1 MKYNKIFRTL
11 AVAVIL
17 SLLVIAIPATPALA
31 AGESIELSPDRGT
44 FGDRIYVNGEDF
56 DPDDL
61 VYIYFSSQEAETR
74 DEIDEE
80 ITVWY
85 KRSGSALVGS
95 VGDSDE
101 GEFSKYFYVPEELNR
116 GDDAPEDVESGT
128 TYYVYTTY
136 SDSDRIEAV
145 AEFTVRG
152 IELDPT
158 EGPAGTEVEITGVGF
173 DGRDDIT
180 IEYNGE
186 DIDIESGDDDTD
198 SDGDF
203 TCTILIPESAAGEHT
218 ITVEDE
224 SDNIEEVEFDAEP
237 AITISS
243 DSGSPASEVIISGT
257 GFKASK
263 SITITFD
270 ANEVTISPA
279 AVISDSDG
287 SFSNVKLTVPALV
300 TGTYEVKATDGT
312 NDDALNFTILIT
324 ASCSPTTGNV
334 GTPLTVTGT
343 GFVAGRTLSIKY
355 DTTEVATDI
364 VGTDGAF
371 SVTFD
376 APASPSGTHTIT
388 ATDGTTIRQFTFTM
402 ESTPPPAPEPLLP
415 LMESIIEEEAPLYL
429 DWEDVADPSGVT
441 YTLQVAS
448 DINFT
453 SLVLEKEGLTLS
465 EYTLTEQKRKTLV
478 PIEEEEA
485 TYYWQVK
492 AIDDASNDSGWSG
505 TGSFTI
511 PYPLLPPSTPT
522 TPADFTMPDWAIYLA
537 FGVGALLVGVLGFW
551 LGKRA
556 AYRY

>member
-11 AVAVIL
+11 AVAIIL

-31 AGESIELSPDRGT
+31 ATESIELSPENGAI
-44 FGDRIYVNGEDF
+44 GDKVYVNGEDF
-56 DPDDL
+56 DPDDW
-61 VYIYFSSQEAETR
+61 VYIYFSSQEAERR

-101 GEFSKYFYVPEELNR
+101 GEFSKYFYVPDELTK
-116 GDDAPEDVESGT
+116 GDDAPEDVESGRI
-128 TYYVYTTY
+128 YYVYATY

-145 AEFTVRG
+145 AEFTIRG

-158 EGPAGTEVEITGVGF
+158 EGPVATEVEITGVGF
-173 DGRDDIT
+173 DDREDIT
-180 IEYNGE
+180 IEYNDE
-186 DIDIESGDDDTD
+186 EIDIESGDDETD

-224 SDNIEEVEFDAEP
+224 SNDTAEAEFDVKP
-237 AITISS
+237 AITISPTE
-243 DSGSPASEVIISGT
+243 GSPATEVAISGT

-270 ANEVTISPA
+270 ANEVATSPA
-279 AVISDSDG
+279 AIISDSDG
-287 SFSNVKLTVPALV
+287 SFSNVKLTVPTLIS
-300 TGTYEVKATDGT
+300 GTYEVKATDGT
-312 NDDALNFTILIT
+312 NDDALDFTILIT

-343 GFVAGRTLSIKY
+343 GFIAGRTLTIKY

-364 VGTDGAF
+364 VDTNGAF
-371 SVTFD
+371 SVTFN
-376 APASPSGTHTIT
+376 APASPGGAYTII
-388 ATDGTTIRQFTFTM
+388 ATDGTTTRQFTFTM
-402 ESTPPPAPEPLLP
+402 ESTPPPTPEPLLP
-415 LMESIIEEEAPLYL
+415 PMDSIIEEEAPLHFS
-429 DWEDVADPSGVT
+429 WEDVADPSGVT
-441 YTLQVAS
+441 YTLQVAT
-448 DINFT
+448 DFNLT

-465 EYTLTEQKRKTLV
+465 EYTLTEQKTKTLA
-478 PIEEEEA
+478 PIEGEEA

-492 AIDDASNDSGWSG
+492 AIDDASNESEWSS
-505 TGSFTI
+505 TGSFI
-511 PYPLLPPSTPT
+511 ISYPLPPTLPPTPT
-522 TPADFTMPDWAIYLA
+522 GFTMPDWAIYLA
-537 FGVGALLVGVLGFW
+537 FGVGALLVGILGFW